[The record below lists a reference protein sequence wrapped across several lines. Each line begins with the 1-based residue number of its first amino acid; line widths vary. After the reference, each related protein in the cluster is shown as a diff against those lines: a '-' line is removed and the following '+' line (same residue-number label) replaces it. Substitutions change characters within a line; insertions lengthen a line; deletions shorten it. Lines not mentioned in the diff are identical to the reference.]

1 MFHNFP
7 FTFKVLMEER
17 QEEKRKGASPFRVR
31 TSETGGESPL
41 VTYMFNIQGYAERVK
56 AKVIREYVD
65 GSKNRKRWGRDREGE
80 GDGGDGGGEGVGR
93 EGGREKGGG
102 RPRSRG
108 DGWRPPTRAL
118 PVRKQSRRLLKTRSQ
133 VNQRKR
139 TTKKLTFYR
148 PEPLDGQV
156 VRGGE
161 KGKSIPPCQVEAHV
175 LQVN

>member
-1 MFHNFP
+1 MRCSKFHNFP

-31 TSETGGESPL
+31 TSETG
-41 VTYMFNIQGYAERVK
+41 VVMYMFNIQGYAERVK

-80 GDGGDGGGEGVGR
+80 GDGGDGGGEG
-93 EGGREKGGG
+93 GGREGG

-133 VNQRKR
+133 VNQRRR

-161 KGKSIPPCQVEAHV
+161 KGKNIPAGQVEAHV

>member
-1 MFHNFP
+1 
-7 FTFKVLMEER
+7 
-17 QEEKRKGASPFRVR
+17 
-31 TSETGGESPL
+31 
-41 VTYMFNIQGYAERVK
+41 MFNVQGYAERVK

-80 GDGGDGGGEGVGR
+80 GDGGDGGGEGGGR
-93 EGGREKGGG
+93 EGGRS
-102 RPRSRG
+102 RSRG

-148 PEPLDGQV
+148 PEPLYGQV
-156 VRGGE
+156 IRGDE
-161 KGKSIPPCQVEAHV
+161 KGKSIPAGQVEAHV

>member
-1 MFHNFP
+1 MSHHDKP
-7 FTFKVLMEER
+7 YRSEEI
-17 QEEKRKGASPFRVR
+17 SPGVVR
-31 TSETGGESPL
+31 
-41 VTYMFNIQGYAERVK
+41 YMFNIQGYAERVK

-161 KGKSIPPCQVEAHV
+161 KGKSIPAGQVEAHV

>member
-1 MFHNFP
+1 
-7 FTFKVLMEER
+7 
-17 QEEKRKGASPFRVR
+17 
-31 TSETGGESPL
+31 
-41 VTYMFNIQGYAERVK
+41 MFNVQGYAERVK

-139 TTKKLTFYR
+139 TIKKLTFYR

-156 VRGGE
+156 IRGGE
-161 KGKSIPPCQVEAHV
+161 KGKSIPTGQVKAHV